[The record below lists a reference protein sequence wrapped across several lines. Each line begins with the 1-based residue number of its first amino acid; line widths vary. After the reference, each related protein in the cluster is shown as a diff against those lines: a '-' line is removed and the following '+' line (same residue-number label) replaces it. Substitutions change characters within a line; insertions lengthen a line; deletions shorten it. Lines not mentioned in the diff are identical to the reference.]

1 MQRYLFT
8 DGENAVQEVE
18 SDQALHS
25 LINLTADT
33 AAIRIWVFNTREWI
47 SYAAFIKQRPD
58 FIKKEII
65 LTVPE
70 KKYENTLQ
78 PVKSRGRLKKAIL
91 FVVAAAGIFL
101 VYNFTRIHWVKA
113 SPLNISAARPANV
126 PPMDVDSLINDI
138 EYNRGQTLDRSTRNN
153 LRLRNTWPDLVELK
167 LQASRETSSAGTRFS
182 NLIMT
187 IDNSTGNIL
196 DNALVKL
203 QLWKNNEVA
212 ASDTFRFANIK
223 YDAQLARQLSQEY
236 KGDSISVSFESL
248 QSKGFNFCY
257 SASMKTAQGIMRTG
271 GFAEPSSNG

>member
-257 SASMKTAQGIMRTG
+257 SASMKNRAGNYADRWFCRT
-271 GFAEPSSNG
+271 E